1 MKAGFMEVDDSRALF
16 YSEGSGGSV
25 LVLRRDGWDQ
35 YLNTERVM
43 QRGEYID
50 EARAREMAEALG
62 LTDVAKFGE
71 TPAPKRLSGG

>member
-16 YSEGSGGSV
+16 YAKSPANVLILHKGG
-25 LVLRRDGWDQ
+25 WEQ
-35 YLNTERVM
+35 YVNYEKVM
-43 QRGEYID
+43 LRGEYID